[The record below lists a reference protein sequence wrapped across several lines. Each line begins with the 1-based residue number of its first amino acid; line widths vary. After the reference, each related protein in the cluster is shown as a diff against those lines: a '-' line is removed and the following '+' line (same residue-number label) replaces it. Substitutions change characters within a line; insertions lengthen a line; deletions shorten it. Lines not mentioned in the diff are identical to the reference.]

1 MSTNNE
7 AQTGGAGAPSTDQ
20 DHDAGAGGTRRQR
33 KSLEE
38 QIAEAQS
45 QLSKLLEA
53 KRDKDRAE
61 REANGRRIASLLKS
75 SKLDRFSSDAWAA
88 SVDEIRALL
97 AKAQGSDPS
106 SSQD

>member
-7 AQTGGAGAPSTDQ
+7 AQTGAAGAPSTDPE
-20 DHDAGAGGTRRQR
+20 HEAGAGGPKRQR
-33 KSLEE
+33 KSLED
-38 QIAEAQS
+38 QIAETQQ

-61 REANGRRIASLLKS
+61 REANSRKIGALLKS
-75 SKLDRFSSDAWAA
+75 SKLDRFSSDAWAS

-106 SSQD
+106 ASQD